1 VPAAGPAATILV
13 LEASGAVSELV
24 EQALC
29 GNGHR
34 ILSTQSALE
43 ALAVARRIQID
54 LLLAGDLFQQPR
66 DAVVG
71 ELRSIQPSLA
81 VVSICDAAPLSL
93 DDLRAVVA
101 ETIERGDS

>member
-13 LEASGAVSELV
+13 LEASGAVSELI
-24 EQALC
+24 EQALR
-29 GNGHR
+29 GHGHR

-43 ALAVARRIQID
+43 ALAVARRIRID
-54 LLLAGDLFQQPR
+54 VVLAGDLFQEPH

-71 ELRSIQPSLA
+71 ELRSIQPGLA
-81 VVSICDAAPLSL
+81 VLGICDAAPLSL

-101 ETIERGDS
+101 ETIERGGS